1 MTAGL
6 FGGMAVAS
14 SVLASIAETYGYPL
28 CFFAGGVIIFTTII
42 FPLMVHE
49 EPLGKRMDKIPIL
62 LKQEFKKRS
71 VQLIALYSSV
81 QGIGFDL
88 LIFAIPLFMKTMLQL
103 EIGQIGLVMS
113 LYPITMVIGS
123 LLGGT
128 LADRWGRKSVLY
140 VFMSISIL
148 FSAALIFANTWQ
160 IVAIIYGII
169 GFLQGGGL
177 YAAGGALLMDSCNPS
192 IGTTQYAIY
201 ASITN
206 FSEFGMGSISGSLVT
221 TLGFSRVFLYCAWSI
236 GPALLVLYFIKEVKR
251 HIKST

>member
-1 MTAGL
+1 
-6 FGGMAVAS
+6 
-14 SVLASIAETYGYPL
+14 
-28 CFFAGGVIIFTTII
+28 
-42 FPLMVHE
+42 
-49 EPLGKRMDKIPIL
+49 MDKIPIL

-81 QGIGFDL
+81 QGIGFGL